1 MQILVVAATAM
12 EIEPFITSGPGADI
26 LITGVGSPAT
36 IYQLIKKLSGKKYD
50 LVIQAG
56 IAGCFSPV
64 ANELGSV
71 VMVQKDTFADL
82 GIEEKKS
89 FHTLFELGFARP
101 DEAPYQNGW
110 LNNDYEFFKKLPLQK
125 VTGVTVNK
133 VSDEIFQRDTLVQK
147 YSPDVESMEGA
158 AFHFVCLQENIPFL
172 QLRSISNV
180 VGERDKSK
188 WKMKEA
194 IQNLNEALS
203 IVVGNLKNESI

>member
-12 EIEPFITSGPGADI
+12 EIEPFSKSGYGPDI

-36 IYQLIKKLSGKKYD
+36 IYHLTKKLAEGKYD

-56 IAGCFSPV
+56 IAGCFSPA
-64 ANELGSV
+64 ANQFGSV
-71 VMVQKDTFADL
+71 VIVEKDVFADL

-89 FHTLFELGFARP
+89 FNTLFELGFANP
-101 DEAPYQNGW
+101 DTMPYKNGW
-110 LNNDYEFFKKLPLQK
+110 LNNEYEFLEKLPLKK
-125 VTGVTVNK
+125 VSGVTVNK
-133 VSDEIFQRDTLVQK
+133 VSDEVFQTETLIKK

-172 QLRSISNV
+172 QLRSISNL

-188 WKMKEA
+188 WKMKDA
-194 IQNLNEALS
+194 ITNLNEALS
-203 IVVGNLKNESI
+203 IIVDNLKNE